1 MQTIE
6 MLKSLCQANGV
17 SGAEENALAV
27 AEQLCEGLGACHRT
41 VHKSLVCQVMPPQQ
55 GRPHLLLDAHIDEIG
70 LVVTYIEEGGF
81 LRVGQAGGVDRRL
94 VMGSPVV
101 VHAKSGD
108 IPGVVG
114 SVPPHIQSGEK
125 KNPQID
131 EIWIDTG
138 LDEKEVREQIDL
150 GDSISFVG
158 PFTQLLGGLVSS
170 KAFDDRCCCV
180 AVIQAAQLIRD
191 YWRENHL
198 EPMGLTVLLSS
209 QEETGGLGALTASFA
224 IEPTQAIA
232 VDVTFGSTPEIADK
246 HVPLVGKGPA
256 VGTGSI
262 LSRKMAKA
270 IMAAAQEEGI
280 GYQVEVLSGRGT
292 GTNADS
298 IVKTRAGGGER
309 VRLDSAAL
317 HAHPHRG
324 HRPQGRGKHRA
335 AAGSLRKETRQ
346 IGGSEDGTEHKTGM
360 ARTAL
365 PDRRR
370 IGGRGQGG

>member
-180 AVIQAAQLIRD
+180 AVIQAAQLI
-191 YWRENHL
+191 
-198 EPMGLTVLLSS
+198 S
-209 QEETGGLGALTASFA
+209 
-224 IEPTQAIA
+224 
-232 VDVTFGSTPEIADK
+232 
-246 HVPLVGKGPA
+246 
-256 VGTGSI
+256 
-262 LSRKMAKA
+262 
-270 IMAAAQEEGI
+270 
-280 GYQVEVLSGRGT
+280 
-292 GTNADS
+292 
-298 IVKTRAGGGER
+298 
-309 VRLDSAAL
+309 
-317 HAHPHRG
+317 
-324 HRPQGRGKHRA
+324 
-335 AAGSLRKETRQ
+335 
-346 IGGSEDGTEHKTGM
+346 
-360 ARTAL
+360 
-365 PDRRR
+365 RRR
-370 IGGRGQGG
+370 PGAWAR

>member
-1 MQTIE
+1 M
-6 MLKSLCQANGV
+6 V
-17 SGAEENALAV
+17 
-27 AEQLCEGLGACHRT
+27 
-41 VHKSLVCQVMPPQQ
+41 
-55 GRPHLLLDAHIDEIG
+55 
-70 LVVTYIEEGGF
+70 
-81 LRVGQAGGVDRRL
+81 
-94 VMGSPVV
+94 SPVV

-158 PFTQLLGGLVSS
+158 PFTQLLGGLCSS

-198 EPMGLTVLLSS
+198 KPMGLTVLLSS

-224 IEPTQAIA
+224 IAPTQAIA
-232 VDVTFGSTPEIADK
+232 VDVTFGSTPEIADH

-298 IVKTRAGGGER
+298 IVKTRAGVESACVSIPLR
-309 VRLDSAAL
+309 YMHTPIEVIDPKDVENTARLLAAYAKKL
-317 HAHPHRG
+317 
-324 HRPQGRGKHRA
+324 GR
-335 AAGSLRKETRQ
+335 
-346 IGGSEDGTEHKTGM
+346 
-360 ARTAL
+360 
-365 PDRRR
+365 
-370 IGGRGQGG
+370 

>member
-158 PFTQLLGGLVSS
+158 PFTQLLGGLCSS

-198 EPMGLTVLLSS
+198 RRP
-209 QEETGGLGALTASFA
+209 GAW
-224 IEPTQAIA
+224 
-232 VDVTFGSTPEIADK
+232 
-246 HVPLVGKGPA
+246 
-256 VGTGSI
+256 
-262 LSRKMAKA
+262 
-270 IMAAAQEEGI
+270 
-280 GYQVEVLSGRGT
+280 
-292 GTNADS
+292 
-298 IVKTRAGGGER
+298 
-309 VRLDSAAL
+309 
-317 HAHPHRG
+317 
-324 HRPQGRGKHRA
+324 
-335 AAGSLRKETRQ
+335 
-346 IGGSEDGTEHKTGM
+346 
-360 ARTAL
+360 AR
-365 PDRRR
+365 
-370 IGGRGQGG
+370 

>member
-180 AVIQAAQLIRD
+180 AVIFARELIVSGFRMVAADSGIVIAADKIGKLKTVTQDISVVLLLVFGGLYELIAESVAAEVVN
-191 YWRENHL
+191 YVAL
-198 EPMGLTVLLSS
+198 AMFALSALLTVLS
-209 QEETGGLGALTASFA
+209 GVNY
-224 IEPTQAIA
+224 IIKN
-232 VDVTFGSTPEIADK
+232 V
-246 HVPLVGKGPA
+246 
-256 VGTGSI
+256 
-262 LSRKMAKA
+262 
-270 IMAAAQEEGI
+270 
-280 GYQVEVLSGRGT
+280 QVLKV
-292 GTNADS
+292 
-298 IVKTRAGGGER
+298 
-309 VRLDSAAL
+309 
-317 HAHPHRG
+317 
-324 HRPQGRGKHRA
+324 
-335 AAGSLRKETRQ
+335 
-346 IGGSEDGTEHKTGM
+346 
-360 ARTAL
+360 
-365 PDRRR
+365 
-370 IGGRGQGG
+370 

>member
-27 AEQLCEGLGACHRT
+27 AEQLCEGLGACRRT

-298 IVKTRAGGGER
+298 IVKTRAGVESACVSIPLR
-309 VRLDSAAL
+309 YMHTPIEVIDPKDVENTARLLAAYAKKL
-317 HAHPHRG
+317 
-324 HRPQGRGKHRA
+324 GR
-335 AAGSLRKETRQ
+335 
-346 IGGSEDGTEHKTGM
+346 
-360 ARTAL
+360 
-365 PDRRR
+365 
-370 IGGRGQGG
+370 

>member
-224 IEPTQAIA
+224 IAPTQAIA
-232 VDVTFGSTPEIADK
+232 VDVTFGSTPEIADH

-280 GYQVEVLSGRGT
+280 DYQVEVLSGRGT

-298 IVKTRAGGGER
+298 IVKTRAGVESACVSIPLR
-309 VRLDSAAL
+309 YMHTPIEVIDPKDVENTARLLAAYAKKL
-317 HAHPHRG
+317 
-324 HRPQGRGKHRA
+324 GR
-335 AAGSLRKETRQ
+335 
-346 IGGSEDGTEHKTGM
+346 
-360 ARTAL
+360 
-365 PDRRR
+365 
-370 IGGRGQGG
+370 

>member
-101 VHAKSGD
+101 VHAKNGD

-138 LDEKEVREQIDL
+138 LDEKE
-150 GDSISFVG
+150 
-158 PFTQLLGGLVSS
+158 
-170 KAFDDRCCCV
+170 
-180 AVIQAAQLIRD
+180 
-191 YWRENHL
+191 
-198 EPMGLTVLLSS
+198 
-209 QEETGGLGALTASFA
+209 
-224 IEPTQAIA
+224 
-232 VDVTFGSTPEIADK
+232 DV
-246 HVPLVGKGPA
+246 
-256 VGTGSI
+256 
-262 LSRKMAKA
+262 
-270 IMAAAQEEGI
+270 
-280 GYQVEVLSGRGT
+280 
-292 GTNADS
+292 
-298 IVKTRAGGGER
+298 
-309 VRLDSAAL
+309 
-317 HAHPHRG
+317 
-324 HRPQGRGKHRA
+324 
-335 AAGSLRKETRQ
+335 
-346 IGGSEDGTEHKTGM
+346 
-360 ARTAL
+360 
-365 PDRRR
+365 
-370 IGGRGQGG
+370 

>member
-158 PFTQLLGGLVSS
+158 PFTQLLGGS
-170 KAFDDRCCCV
+170 KTIGYKPYIWAGNIIYHKF
-180 AVIQAAQLIRD
+180 
-191 YWRENHL
+191 
-198 EPMGLTVLLSS
+198 S
-209 QEETGGLGALTASFA
+209 
-224 IEPTQAIA
+224 
-232 VDVTFGSTPEIADK
+232 GSTGINK
-246 HVPLVGKGPA
+246 NK
-256 VGTGSI
+256 I
-262 LSRKMAKA
+262 SRYNYLCC
-270 IMAAAQEEGI
+270 ISCYLQ
-280 GYQVEVLSGRGT
+280 LFF
-292 GTNADS
+292 
-298 IVKTRAGGGER
+298 
-309 VRLDSAAL
+309 SANSA
-317 HAHPHRG
+317 P
-324 HRPQGRGKHRA
+324 
-335 AAGSLRKETRQ
+335 
-346 IGGSEDGTEHKTGM
+346 
-360 ARTAL
+360 
-365 PDRRR
+365 
-370 IGGRGQGG
+370 

>member
-138 LDEKEVREQIDL
+138 LDEKRS
-150 GDSISFVG
+150 GSRS
-158 PFTQLLGGLVSS
+158 TS
-170 KAFDDRCCCV
+170 A
-180 AVIQAAQLIRD
+180 
-191 YWRENHL
+191 
-198 EPMGLTVLLSS
+198 
-209 QEETGGLGALTASFA
+209 TASA
-224 IEPTQAIA
+224 
-232 VDVTFGSTPEIADK
+232 
-246 HVPLVGKGPA
+246 
-256 VGTGSI
+256 
-262 LSRKMAKA
+262 
-270 IMAAAQEEGI
+270 
-280 GYQVEVLSGRGT
+280 LSGR
-292 GTNADS
+292 S
-298 IVKTRAGGGER
+298 PSFWAG
-309 VRLDSAAL
+309 LSPA
-317 HAHPHRG
+317 
-324 HRPQGRGKHRA
+324 RPSTTA
-335 AAGSLRKETRQ
+335 AAASRSSRRPSSSGIT
-346 IGGSEDGTEHKTGM
+346 GGKTTWSRW
-360 ARTAL
+360 A
-365 PDRRR
+365 
-370 IGGRGQGG
+370 